1 MLISKLLSRKK
12 RFTTAVGDII
22 DDLISSTFTYPERM
36 STLGPVRIKED
47 EAMRPDLLANRIYA
61 DNTLWDI
68 LLKFNGIS
76 NPFSLL
82 PDEIL
87 FAPQM
92 QIIMKSAT
100 NPKTVPEKGMEID
113 ANANEKKLVKPRN
126 NTDVKR
132 LDALRKKVK
141 ELVPPNVN
149 KTGVK
154 NIVTRDGLVVL
165 GGSMSQSSEANKSG
179 SLSRSRVITNLNNTT
194 NL

>member
-100 NPKTVPEKGMEID
+100 NPRTVPEKGMEID